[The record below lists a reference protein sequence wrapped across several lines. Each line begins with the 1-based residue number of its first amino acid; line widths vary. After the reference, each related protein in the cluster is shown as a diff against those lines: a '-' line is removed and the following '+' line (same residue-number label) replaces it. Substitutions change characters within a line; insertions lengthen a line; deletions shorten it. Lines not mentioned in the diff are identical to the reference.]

1 MELNVSYG
9 RGSGTVSFYSEST
22 LDKLKAHETLS
33 ERRVEDGE
41 DTTYAV
47 PYHAVDYA
55 YINREYG
62 SQPIKDDVCGTVSNL
77 DCSKF
82 KVHDDSQQTYVED
95 GDTLT
100 YTFGGYLSISL
111 SYNGEV
117 YDEGFNAVASN
128 DNVSFDQR
136 GDGWYYILANVNN
149 AEADVTFSYYDCKIT
164 IHTVCT
170 N

>member
-1 MELNVSYG
+1 MELNVYYG
-9 RGSGTVSFYSEST
+9 RGSGNVSFTSEAAF
-22 LDKLKAHETLS
+22 DQLKAHETIYGRGADENETS
-33 ERRVEDGE
+33 
-41 DTTYAV
+41 AV

-55 YINREYG
+55 YIYREYG

-82 KVHDDSQQTYVED
+82 KVHDDSQQTYVKD

-111 SYNGEV
+111 SYDGEV
-117 YDEGFNAVASN
+117 YDEGFDAVASN

-136 GDGWYYILANVNN
+136 GTGWYYILANVNN
-149 AEADVTFSYYDCKIT
+149 AEADVTFSFYDCKIT